1 MEEVYNGFLQ
11 KTMGSKAYTM
21 GIFLKQCTIFQGPLH
36 KHDTAQGGCDTL
48 GTNKPEGAKESLA
61 HWTSN

>member
-1 MEEVYNGFLQ
+1 
-11 KTMGSKAYTM
+11 MGSKAYTM
-21 GIFLKQCTIFQGPLH
+21 GIFLKQCTMFQGPLH
-36 KHDTAQGGCDTL
+36 KHNTAQGGCDTL